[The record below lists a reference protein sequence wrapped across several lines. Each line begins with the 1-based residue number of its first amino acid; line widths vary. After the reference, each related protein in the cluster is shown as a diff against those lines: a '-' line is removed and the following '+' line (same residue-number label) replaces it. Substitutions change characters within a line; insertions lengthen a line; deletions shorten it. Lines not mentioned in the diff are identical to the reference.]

1 MAEMPIQL
9 ISMKNR
15 AHCLFFDAD
24 RAALSRVL
32 RRLRRQ
38 PLAAEKLT
46 TSERAAVRLLLRNG
60 LAREY
65 FPGCYERTSEN

>member
-1 MAEMPIQL
+1 
-9 ISMKNR
+9 MKKR

-24 RAALSRVL
+24 RAALPRVL
-32 RRLRRQ
+32 RRLRRKPQ
-38 PLAAEKLT
+38 AAEKLT

-65 FPGCYERTSEN
+65 FPGCYEQA

>member
-1 MAEMPIQL
+1 
-9 ISMKNR
+9 MKNR

-24 RAALSRVL
+24 RAALARLL
-32 RRLRRQ
+32 RRLRRKPQ
-38 PLAAEKLT
+38 AAEKLT

-65 FPGCYERTSEN
+65 FPGCYERASEN